1 MAQESRLIIS
11 IDARNAERTAREL
24 SRELDNIQN
33 SGNRADR
40 QVNQLG
46 SSLRSLAGYMA
57 GIVTVGTAISKMD
70 AYTNLQN
77 RLKLVTTN
85 QKELNKATEDT
96 FAISQKTAQSWDS
109 VVQVYQRFSDN
120 AKTLKI
126 NMDQVAS
133 ITETVSKAVAVSGA
147 STQAAEAAL
156 TQFGQALASGTLRGE
171 ELNSVMEQTPALAK
185 AIAQGM
191 GITVGQLRTVAAEG
205 KITSDVLVKALG
217 KAKESVDELF
227 SKTDITI
234 GQSLQMLNDQVT
246 KFVGEA
252 SKGSGAASMLSG
264 AIKTLAENLSLI
276 ADVAVVGGVALL
288 TKAIITK
295 TIAMRGAIGAS
306 IAQRAADVAAAES
319 QITLLGLEVQRNR
332 SLQAQTLTELNLAR
346 AQYNDARTKA
356 QRAAATMRLTQAE
369 IAHRAAVTQTTAA
382 IAAETAAQNA
392 LTASQTLGARAL
404 ALVGGPIGAIT
415 LGVGALA
422 AGYMVMKNRTAEA
435 NAKLDEQKKVAEKT
449 ADELR
454 NLEGAQKAAAR
465 DDLKASLKDYNDQ
478 LKRSSTLIGNYIAEL
493 ASKNT
498 ADAQTAEIL
507 LKVRQGV
514 MTYDD
519 ALKFLNKTHADSP
532 DIIKKLTDEINK
544 YKETSPAALKAA
556 DGLSAMGEKS
566 KIAGNNAENAA
577 TKIDKNTDSLND
589 NADAATKAAKAQ
601 DDFFNSL
608 NQQALGANERVAY
621 MGLGYTSDV
630 IDQIQKLQEAK
641 QKALG
646 DGGTAIITN
655 EDIAKIK
662 SAQNALDGVKD
673 AEDAITEAKRKQKKL
688 ADDAL
693 RAAEK
698 ARKEA
703 EQLAKE
709 QGEARIGIAYNY
721 LDELQKM
728 EEDYQREIAEIRKA
742 NFGAEQAEFE
752 RKAKERYDFQHEMY
766 LIQMTEEIN
775 SFKWSENE
783 KLNHWKRTQ
792 QEIIENSGRYNAEI
806 KELKLKALNEEYL
819 LEKAKIELTR
829 KQREFQAR
837 EQFMTETEAMK
848 ERYILEEAQ
857 ILLIN
862 DAHERAH
869 LLELKRLEKEVE
881 MQKKL
886 NDARDAVYKIQSRQ
900 NGTEAFDA
908 IYNTQAEANDA
919 SSDLMDWEVVNGYA
933 TQEQAQK
940 DHLERMKKNAQEAH
954 DAMLQLQFSYGES
967 ITGSLADMFKTM
979 GGEQSKAYKLM
990 FAASKA
996 FAIAQ
1001 SMVSISQGIATA
1013 AALPFPTNLP
1023 AMAMVAAETASIVS
1037 NIKAVTDNGFKT
1049 GGYTGNGG
1057 VSDVAGVVHGQ
1068 EYVLNAAATKRVGKD
1083 TLDAINSGGSLGGTP
1098 VNITINTP
1106 AGFTATTKQDG
1117 NGVTI
1122 DVVEQ
1127 KINEAFQNVRKP
1139 NSDESRVFQSTFGLQ
1154 PAR

>member
-57 GIVTVGTAISKMD
+57 GIVTVGAAINKMD
-70 AYTNLQN
+70 AYANLQN
-77 RLKLVTTN
+77 RLRLVTN
-85 QKELNKATEDT
+85 SQKELNQATSDT
-96 FAISQKTAQSWDS
+96 FAIAQKTYQSWDS

-126 NMDQVAS
+126 DMQQTAKL
-133 ITETVSKAVAVSGA
+133 TEVVSKAVAISGA

-185 AIAQGM
+185 AIASGM

-205 KITSDVLVKALG
+205 KITSEVLVKALG
-217 KAKESVDELF
+217 NAAQKVDEDF
-227 SKTDITI
+227 SKMQMTI
-234 GQSLQMLNDQVT
+234 GQSITLLDNQLA
-246 KFVGEA
+246 KFAESSG
-252 SKGSGAASMLSG
+252 GAANVIGGS
-264 AIKTLAENLSLI
+264 IKTIAENLELI
-276 ADVAVVGGVALL
+276 SSAAMIAGIGYLTTAIATKTVAV
-288 TKAIITK
+288 
-295 TIAMRGAIGAS
+295 S
-306 IAQRAADVAAAES
+306 ADVAASVAQRNATIANAQAELAEATAVVNETKAHLANVKAVTAETQAKFGATQAALQYRNATTAVTVALEQQRIAQQKLS
-319 QITLLGLEVQRNR
+319 ATQAIVAGTGSKLLGVL
-332 SLQAQTLTELNLAR
+332 
-346 AQYNDARTKA
+346 
-356 QRAAATMRLTQAE
+356 
-369 IAHRAAVTQTTAA
+369 
-382 IAAETAAQNA
+382 
-392 LTASQTLGARAL
+392 
-404 ALVGGPIGAIT
+404 GGPVGIGLTVAS
-415 LGVGALA
+415 VA
-422 AGYMVMKNRTAEA
+422 ASYLLMRDNTAKA
-435 NAKLDEQKKVAEKT
+435 TAKLDEQKKVAEKT

-519 ALKFLNKTHADSP
+519 ALKVLNKTHADSP

-601 DDFFNSL
+601 DDFFKSL

-621 MGLGYTSDV
+621 MSLGYTSDV

-693 RAAEK
+693 RAAER

-792 QEIIENSGRYNAEI
+792 QEIIENSGRYNAEM

-886 NDARDAVYKIQSRQ
+886 NDARDAVYKTQSRQ
-900 NGTEAFDA
+900 NGTEEFDA
-908 IYNTQAEANDA
+908 IYNAQAEANNNSA
-919 SSDLMDWEVVNGYA
+919 NLMDLEVANGYK
-933 TQEQAQK
+933 TQEQAQLE
-940 DHLERMKKNAQEAH
+940 HLERMKKNAQEAH
-954 DAMLQLQFSYGES
+954 EAMLKLQFGYGEQ
-967 ITGSLADMFKTM
+967 IAGSMADMFKTM
-979 GGEQSKAYKLM
+979 GGEQSKAYKVM

-1001 SMVSISQGIATA
+1001 SAVAISQGIAQA
-1013 AALPFPTNLP
+1013 AANPWPLNLA
-1023 AMAMVAAETASIVS
+1023 AMASVAAATASIIS
-1037 NIKAVTDNGFKT
+1037 NIKSVADVGFKT

-1057 VSDVAGVVHGQ
+1057 TSDVAGVVHGQ

-1127 KINEAFQNVRKP
+1127 KINQAFQNVRKP
-1139 NSDESRVFQSTFGLQ
+1139 SSDESRVFQSTFGLQ